1 MNYLFILQIEN
12 FSQSIPN
19 WFDWFSLM
27 SSLLVSGASIFF
39 AFKLAEKVYQKEKS
53 DKILEDLEIQNSE
66 VHIFKNSLIELND
79 SIEKQIINLQK
90 YNIDRDFRLVLHVD
104 IKVDFLQ
111 FIDIKYLYR
120 KVGFSNT
127 EAVKKINNLMIMLYA
142 LYDFRESLTEEFRTY
157 IKKYNYHESKFYQ
170 YRQLLYTKY
179 FSICHHRAEVE
190 LSEDGNTKKW
200 KFRSD
205 DEFIIRYSELIDKIS
220 SDNSIV
226 GGTGLKDRA
235 KLTNEFVIPLIAI
248 AYQYVP
254 EDLDAI
260 EINDIGNDV
269 NTAFLDMEYVTKMHF
284 NVINVYLHNLRGVS
298 VKIKEF
304 LDII

>member
-1 MNYLFILQIEN
+1 MNYLFILQSEN
-12 FSQSIPN
+12 LSQTAPN
-19 WFDWFSLM
+19 WFDWFSLI

-53 DKILEDLEIQNSE
+53 DKVLEDLEIQNSE
-66 VHIFKNSLIELND
+66 IQIFKSSLIELND

-90 YNIDRDFRLVLHVD
+90 YDSNRDFKLFLHVD

-120 KVGFSNT
+120 RIGFSNT
-127 EAVKKINNLMIMLYA
+127 EAIKKINDLMAMLYA
-142 LYDFRESLTEEFRTY
+142 LYDFRESLTDEFRTY
-157 IKKYNYHESKFYQ
+157 IKKYNYHESKFNQ

-179 FSICHHRAEVE
+179 FSICHNRAEVE
-190 LSEDGNTKKW
+190 LSGDGNTKKW
-200 KFRSD
+200 KFRVHD
-205 DEFIIRYSELIDKIS
+205 KFIIRYSELVDKILT
-220 SDNSIV
+220 DDSIV
-226 GGTGLKDRA
+226 GLQDRA
-235 KLTNEFVIPLIAI
+235 KLNNEFVIPLTAI

-260 EINDIGNDV
+260 EVNNIGNDV
-269 NTAFLDMEYVTKMHF
+269 ISAFNDMEYVTKIHF
-284 NVINVYLHNLRGVS
+284 DVINVYLHNLRAVS
-298 VKIKEF
+298 AKIREV

>member
-1 MNYLFILQIEN
+1 MNYLFILQSEN
-12 FSQSIPN
+12 LSQTAPN
-19 WFDWFSLM
+19 WFDWFSLI

-53 DKILEDLEIQNSE
+53 DKVLEDLEIQNSE
-66 VHIFKNSLIELND
+66 IQIFKSSLIELND

-90 YNIDRDFRLVLHVD
+90 YDRNRDFKLFLHVD

-120 KVGFSNT
+120 RIGFSNT
-127 EAVKKINNLMIMLYA
+127 EAIKKINDLMAMLYA
-142 LYDFRESLTEEFRTY
+142 LYDFRESLTDEFRTY
-157 IKKYNYHESKFYQ
+157 IKKYNYHESKFNQ

-179 FSICHHRAEVE
+179 FSICHNRAEVE
-190 LSEDGNTKKW
+190 LSGDGNTKKW
-200 KFRSD
+200 KFRVHD
-205 DEFIIRYSELIDKIS
+205 KFIIRYSELVDKILT
-220 SDNSIV
+220 DDSIV
-226 GGTGLKDRA
+226 GLQDSA
-235 KLTNEFVIPLIAI
+235 KLNNEFVIPLTAI

-260 EINDIGNDV
+260 EVNNIGNDV
-269 NTAFLDMEYVTKMHF
+269 ISAFNDMEYVTKIHF
-284 NVINVYLHNLRGVS
+284 DVINVYLHNLRAVS
-298 VKIKEF
+298 AKIREV